1 MIKNSNEQEIFFALP
16 TYSEL
21 ETKIYGTALRQIIV
35 DKEQNIITLKL
46 FDLQLQMNLTSDNY
60 TALVSIANRK
70 SRAWIEELKRPFVIE
85 GSEEHSF
92 GKQLAKCLNRIDNG
106 DKNTN
111 SKTKTKANTTHKIL
125 N

>member
-1 MIKNSNEQEIFFALP
+1 MEKNSNEKEIFFVLP

-21 ETKIYGTALRQIIV
+21 ETKTYGTALRQIIC
-35 DKEQNIITLKL
+35 DKEQNTITLKL
-46 FDLQLQMNLTSDNY
+46 FDLQLPMVLTSDNY
-60 TALVSIANRK
+60 ATLVSIANRK
-70 SRAWIEELKRPFVIE
+70 SNYYIEHLKRPFVIE

-92 GKQLAKCLNRIDNG
+92 GKQLAQCLNRIENG